1 MKCICSDIQIST
13 LRSLGMSLAE
23 VAAFMQEIERN
34 LGMQTSKQSQDQRG
48 IERLR
53 LLALRMQTLDRKV

>member
-1 MKCICSDIQIST
+1 
-13 LRSLGMSLAE
+13 MSLAE

-34 LGMQTSKQSQDQRG
+34 LGLETSDPSQDRRG

-53 LLALRMQTLDRKV
+53 LLALQMQSLSHTPNQNI